1 MISCI
6 GVCKEYNNGG
16 SFFAVNNV
24 TLSIKNGEFVAL
36 CGKSGSGKSTL
47 LNMIGLIDIPTSGEI
62 EIDGINTKD
71 MSPVERAQLRN
82 KLMGYI
88 FQSFYL
94 EPAYTVFMNVEIPLL
109 IANVPSKERKKR
121 VEFCLEQ
128 VGMLH
133 KQNSNVVN
141 LSGGE
146 KQRVCIARALAN
158 NPKLIIADEPC
169 GNLDSENTANIMSLL
184 KTLNKSGTTILM
196 VTHSPEDAKE
206 AQRIITLKDGKII
219 TDET

>member
-1 MISCI
+1 MICCTN
-6 GVCKEYNNGG
+6 VCKEYNNGG
-16 SFFAVNNV
+16 SFFAVDNV
-24 TLSIKNGEFVAL
+24 TINIKNGEFVAL

-62 EIDGINTKD
+62 KIDGINTKE
-71 MSPVERAQLRN
+71 MSSVQRARLRN
-82 KLMGYI
+82 NLIGYV

-94 EPAYTVFMNVEIPLL
+94 EPTYSVFMNVEIPLL
-109 IANVPSKERKKR
+109 IANIPSAQRKKR
-121 VEFCLEQ
+121 VELCLEK

-133 KQNSNVVN
+133 KRNDSVVN

-184 KTLNKSGTTILM
+184 KELNKSGTTILM
-196 VTHSPEDAKE
+196 VTHSSEDAKE
-206 AQRIITLKDGKII
+206 AQRIITLKDGKIV
-219 TDET
+219 TDEI